1 MESVKGLKKL
11 ITVLEKVPKELE
23 RDVEATLEANAQEIE
38 AEAKRL
44 VPRDTGTLMR
54 SIKALKVDNKTYMVK
69 ANATGLA
76 PYAAYIEYGKPEGTG
91 PNGGPKPYLFP
102 AFFRGRRK
110 FTDDLENLLDNTF
123 GKI

>member
-38 AEAKRL
+38 AEAKRFAP
-44 VPRDTGTLMR
+44 VDTGRLR
-54 SIKALKVDNKTYMVK
+54 QSIKAIKVGKLTFKIM
-69 ANATGLA
+69 ANSTGLA
-76 PYAAYIEYGKPEGTG
+76 PYAIYVEYGTRFQRSQPF
-91 PNGGPKPYLFP
+91 LFP